1 MQELQEV
8 LSKRD
13 EEIRN
18 LKLVLQQKEIQIQQ
32 KEEEIQQLR
41 SHLDQF
47 KSVLP
52 FSGKAHA
59 YPVRRSTIREPCEHE
74 REHEREPRKVRA
86 QGISAEPQDL
96 KSLQDISH
104 QKFNEYP
111 KDERWVLIKQVA
123 HLFFLSFTCI
133 NKPPSKS
140 IGGNCLCVC
149 VCIDIEK
156 SKRENLFERNIESH
170 TRPRGFHSKRDKLL
184 TLIRG
189 CLSLSFSFS
198 FSLLY
203 IPSIF

>member
-1 MQELQEV
+1 MGTMQELQEV

-111 KDERWVLIKQVA
+111 KDER
-123 HLFFLSFTCI
+123 
-133 NKPPSKS
+133 
-140 IGGNCLCVC
+140 
-149 VCIDIEK
+149 
-156 SKRENLFERNIESH
+156 
-170 TRPRGFHSKRDKLL
+170 
-184 TLIRG
+184 
-189 CLSLSFSFS
+189 
-198 FSLLY
+198 
-203 IPSIF
+203 